1 VLRRTSPA
9 VVVRSVR
16 GLTSGVRGDLL
27 SLACAV
33 AAGALA
39 LSAVVPRMEVPSQ
52 PSSAAGPATR
62 GVLPASAYTRAR
74 VTRANPTPI
83 ASALRGAPDTQA
95 MIYYLLS
102 PAQPLPPVVAASDA
116 AANFVLVLSSPGD
129 ERDAR
134 ESIAMADR
142 QRSAL
147 GLPAVIVF
155 DLRER

>member
-1 VLRRTSPA
+1 M
-9 VVVRSVR
+9 R

-27 SLACAV
+27 SLAFAV

-39 LSAVVPRMEVPSQ
+39 LGAAVPRMEAPSQ
-52 PSSAAGPATR
+52 TSTAAGPAAR
-62 GVLPASAYTRAR
+62 GMLPHSQRTQARAAR
-74 VTRANPTPI
+74 TNPTPI
-83 ASALRGAPDTQA
+83 ASSLRGAPDTQA

-102 PAQPLPPVVAASDA
+102 PSQPLPPAVATSDA
-116 AANFVLVLSSPGD
+116 AANFVLVLSSSGD
-129 ERDAR
+129 EGDAR